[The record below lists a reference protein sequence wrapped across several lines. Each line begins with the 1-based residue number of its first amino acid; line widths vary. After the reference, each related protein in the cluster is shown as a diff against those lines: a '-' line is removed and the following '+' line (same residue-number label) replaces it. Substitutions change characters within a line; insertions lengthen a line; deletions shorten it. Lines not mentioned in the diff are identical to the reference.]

1 MKTLLAAVA
10 LALLVSA
17 APPAGSQTTMN
28 EMAAGTYEHL
38 ATAIIAIR
46 ATEDDLVKG
55 ILIHSRAMAQNA
67 LTAAL
72 GAAGPA
78 RTAQLERAAAQIT
91 DIANEGDKS
100 IQAIR
105 QRLLK
110 AGHLHNTDTETNED
124 YMFVNSTEKKELLAL
139 ARKVAKLASE
149 ADIRQAAKDLDA
161 LFDRVIAAD

>member
-1 MKTLLAAVA
+1 MKTLLAAAA

-17 APPAGSQTTMN
+17 ASPGSKMSMN
-28 EMAAGTYEHL
+28 EMTAETYEHL

-55 ILIHSRAMAQNA
+55 ILVHARAMAQNY

-72 GAAGPA
+72 GATGSA
-78 RTAQLERAAAQIT
+78 RTSQLEKAASEIT
-91 DIANEGDKS
+91 DIANEGNKS

-110 AGHLHNTDTETNED
+110 AGHLHNTDAATQGD
-124 YMFVNSTEKKELLAL
+124 YMFVNSGEKAELVAL
-139 ARKVAKLASE
+139 ARKVSKLTADS
-149 ADIRQAAKDLDA
+149 DIRQAAKDLDA
-161 LFDRVIAAD
+161 LFDRVIAGD